1 MISEL
6 SVQAAAAAHGSA
18 AKRVA
23 LRLRGMAPVDRAWL
37 LARLPQERRQAVEQA
52 SRELQRIV
60 GEAVLDFEL
69 FLESPGTPAGPG
81 RADHR
86 VNQLG
91 FAAVHWVLGRLP
103 LQYLGVFLGSKLWRE
118 TEQYLKQMS
127 PKRRKAIETAP
138 ALTPTPRVVR
148 AVADVIAELAGERQ
162 AQDHG

>member
-6 SVQAAAAAHGSA
+6 STQAAAAAHGSA

-23 LRLRGMAPVDRAWL
+23 LRLRGMALVDQQWL
-37 LARLPQERRQAVEQA
+37 LARLPQERRQAVDKA

-60 GEAVLDFEL
+60 GEAVLDFGL
-69 FLESPGTPAGPG
+69 FLESPGTPAA

-86 VNQLG
+86 VNQSG

-103 LQYLGVFLGSKLWRE
+103 LQYLGVFLGSRLWLDA
-118 TEQYLKQMS
+118 EQYLKQMS

-138 ALTPTPRVVR
+138 ALSPTPRVTR
-148 AVADVIAELAGERQ
+148 AIADVIAELAGERQ

>member
-1 MISEL
+1 MVSEL

-23 LRLRGMAPVDRAWL
+23 LRLRGMAPVDQQWL
-37 LARLPQERRQAVEQA
+37 LARLPQERRQAVENA

-60 GEAVLDFEL
+60 GEAVLDFDL
-69 FLESPGTPAGPG
+69 FLESPATPAA

-86 VNQLG
+86 VNQAG

-103 LQYLGVFLGSKLWRE
+103 LQYLGVFLGSRLWLDA
-118 TEQYLKQMS
+118 EQYLKQMS

-138 ALTPTPRVVR
+138 ALSPTPRVTR
-148 AVADVIAELAGERQ
+148 AIADVIAELAGERQ